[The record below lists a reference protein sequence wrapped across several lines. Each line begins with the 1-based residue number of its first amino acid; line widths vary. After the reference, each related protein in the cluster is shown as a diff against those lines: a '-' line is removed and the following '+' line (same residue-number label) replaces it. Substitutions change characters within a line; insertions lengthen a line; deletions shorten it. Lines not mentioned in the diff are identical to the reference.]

1 MDLPPLG
8 DPPAPSEGTAGAGG
22 RETEGQE
29 QQCQEECGAAVVS
42 LPHGKPLCWEGGM
55 EGGG

>member
-1 MDLPPLG
+1 MALPPPG

-22 RETEGQE
+22 WETEGQE
-29 QQCQEECGAAVVS
+29 QQRQEECGAAVVS
-42 LPHGKPLCWEGGM
+42 LPHWKPLRWEGEM